1 MIGIRVNM
9 VIIILEV
16 EVIVVIE
23 KVFVENF
30 DDMEDLSFVDLL
42 IEFKIERLRFF
53 FELKNKYV
61 IEVKDM
67 NEYVMLYFELLN
79 YMS

>member
-42 IEFKIERLRFF
+42 IEFEIERLRFF